1 MKNGYYLF
9 AYVEINKYA
18 NYYQIDTKRH
28 DQNIS
33 LWEYFDGNLTLLRYW
48 ELERLSR
55 IKHHNKAF
63 STKEQFIKFVNQLL
77 SQFDLDDSK
86 LVGIHA
92 PPYFE
97 LVETPNYIMSEEY
110 NYHSLCHLYSAMLM
124 ETELFYSNDMIAFSV
139 DLDSDYITD
148 DKSIHKHD
156 YVGCFS
162 QKGMLNFFSIES
174 PAPLW
179 SIASHDIKLGEGTL
193 MALASA
199 SPVRFVKKLD
209 FSKERFFS
217 NDATFSKVYS
227 KIKSLANEC
236 DQHNINTTLQDYSEA
251 FSFEDN
257 VRSAIMKVVQ
267 DISIDIMQ
275 RNVEKAIRQYD
286 INPANTILAMS
297 GGFSLNCPAN
307 SYILRSNNFKGF
319 VAPPCVNDSGQSL
332 GMALYYFYL
341 NGTGCISFSLN
352 NAYHGTN
359 YNEKN
364 SFELYKPWS
373 DTVENFDVEKAVD
386 DVMRDAIVWFD
397 GCSEIGPRALGHRSL
412 ISMANSLDSKDR
424 INQIKKRQFWRPV
437 APIVLET
444 IGENWF
450 ENFVSSR
457 YMLLTF
463 DVKKDVEDIV
473 KAISHLDKSA
483 RIQTIADED
492 EKIVQMLNK
501 LHMVIG
507 VPILC
512 NTSLNDYK
520 EPIIETPEEALAF
533 ALKKKISVAYIN
545 GKRVSFKTDTDI
557 NTLPQLSPMLDLWK
571 DAEQINAPILD
582 KDEYDFYYWS
592 DFERKFP
599 LDSEK
604 SVQIVKRL
612 YLAFK
617 KHNKQKYLDYHNFYY

>member
-9 AYVEINKYA
+9 AYVEINEYA
-18 NYYQIDTKRH
+18 NYYKIDTKRH

-33 LWEYFDGNLTLLRYW
+33 LWKCNDGNLMLLRYW

-63 STKEQFIKFVNQLL
+63 STKEQFIDFVNQLL

-97 LVETPNYIMSEEY
+97 LIQMQNLGGSDKF
-110 NYHSLCHLYSAMLM
+110 NYHSLCHLFSALMM
-124 ETELFYSNDMIAFSV
+124 ETEIFYSNDILAFSV
-139 DLDSDYITD
+139 DLDSDYLSD
-148 DKSIHKHD
+148 EKSINKHD

-162 QKGMLNFFSIES
+162 QKGKLDFFPIES

-217 NDATFSKVYS
+217 NDNTFSKVYDS
-227 KIKSLANEC
+227 IKILANEC
-236 DQHNINTTLQDYSEA
+236 NQSNINTTLQNYDEA

-257 VRSAIMKVVQ
+257 IRSAIMKVVQ

-275 RNVEKAIRQYD
+275 RNVEEAINRYC
-286 INPANTILAMS
+286 INPINTILAMS
-297 GGFSLNCPAN
+297 GGFALNCPTN
-307 SYILRSNNFKGF
+307 SMILRNNGFKGF
-319 VAPPCVNDSGQSL
+319 VAPPCVNDSGQAL
-332 GMALYYFYL
+332 GMALYYFYSKGANRL
-341 NGTGCISFSLN
+341 SFSLS
-352 NAYHGTN
+352 NAYHGTS
-359 YNEKN
+359 YNEN
-364 SFELYKPWS
+364 SALELYKPWI
-373 DTVENFDVEKAVD
+373 DTVENFNVEKAVD
-386 DVMRDAIVWFD
+386 DVMRDAIIWFD

-444 IGENWF
+444 RGEDWF
-450 ENFVSSR
+450 EDFVSSR

-463 DVKKDVEDIV
+463 DVKKDVEDILF
-473 KAISHLDKSA
+473 HWN
-483 RIQTIADED
+483 ADM
-492 EKIVQMLNK
+492 I
-501 LHMVIG
+501 
-507 VPILC
+507 
-512 NTSLNDYK
+512 T
-520 EPIIETPEEALAF
+520 T
-533 ALKKKISVAYIN
+533 
-545 GKRVSFKTDTDI
+545 
-557 NTLPQLSPMLDLWK
+557 
-571 DAEQINAPILD
+571 
-582 KDEYDFYYWS
+582 
-592 DFERKFP
+592 
-599 LDSEK
+599 
-604 SVQIVKRL
+604 
-612 YLAFK
+612 YL
-617 KHNKQKYLDYHNFYY
+617 